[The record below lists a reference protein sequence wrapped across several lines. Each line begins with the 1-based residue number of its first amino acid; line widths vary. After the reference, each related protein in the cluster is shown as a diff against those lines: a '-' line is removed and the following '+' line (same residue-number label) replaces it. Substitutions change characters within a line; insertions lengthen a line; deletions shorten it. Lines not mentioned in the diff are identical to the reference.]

1 MRNTIAVDEVK
12 KAIVVGA
19 TSGIGR
25 EIAKRLLAEGYTIGV
40 AGRRT
45 EELERL
51 RALDYDR
58 VFTSVIDVN
67 VDDSINKLHQ
77 LIADMGG
84 MNLFVLTSG
93 VGFQSLVLEP
103 EYELKT
109 TATNAL
115 GFVRMI
121 HTDISAITMAD
132 ILLPLALLRARGA

>member
-1 MRNTIAVDEVK
+1 MRNTIAVGEVK

-58 VFTSVIDVN
+58 VFTP
-67 VDDSINKLHQ
+67 
-77 LIADMGG
+77 
-84 MNLFVLTSG
+84 FVG
-93 VGFQSLVLEP
+93 
-103 EYELKT
+103 LK
-109 TATNAL
+109 NY
-115 GFVRMI
+115 
-121 HTDISAITMAD
+121 TDIFSSAGERFWVTQ
-132 ILLPLALLRARGA
+132 

>member
-1 MRNTIAVDEVK
+1 MRNTIAVGEVK

-77 LIADMGG
+77 LIADM
-84 MNLFVLTSG
+84 V
-93 VGFQSLVLEP
+93 Q
-103 EYELKT
+103 
-109 TATNAL
+109 
-115 GFVRMI
+115 
-121 HTDISAITMAD
+121 
-132 ILLPLALLRARGA
+132 